1 VIVVES
7 SPVKE
12 GGTPMQQLLFAVVLA
27 ATSVLQA
34 AAATITFDELGFP
47 AGPFASTTF
56 NGVTF
61 SASGGGGQITKE
73 MTPNGTFGLLVLLGH
88 KRTF

>member
-1 VIVVES
+1 
-7 SPVKE
+7 
-12 GGTPMQQLLFAVVLA
+12 MQQLLFAVVLA

-73 MTPNGTFGLLVLLGH
+73 MTPNGTFGLLG
-88 KRTF
+88 TC